1 MAIGRIIGGALGW
14 ALFGPLGAFLG
25 FTVGGMFEN
34 IQVGDSTQNPG
45 GSRLGRRSK
54 TQQGDFNISLV
65 VLSAAVMKADGKL
78 LKSELRYIQ
87 SFFEQ
92 QFGKQ
97 AATQYTK
104 MLQEFLKKEIP
115 LQEVGSQIG
124 RYMAMPMKLQLLH
137 YLYGIAKSDGHVHS
151 SEVDCITLIANYMR
165 IPTADQVSIRNMFY
179 QEVDSSYKILEI
191 TAQATDAEVK
201 KAYRRMAVRFHPD
214 KVSTLSEKVQED
226 AADKFIKVQEAYE
239 QIKKERGMK

>member
-1 MAIGRIIGGALGW
+1 MALGKIIGGALGW
-14 ALFGPLGAFLG
+14 ALFGPFGAFLG
-25 FTVGGMFEN
+25 FTVGSMFDN
-34 IQVGDSTQNPG
+34 SQSIDVKQIPG
-45 GSRLGRRSK
+45 GARRGGMK

-65 VLSAAVMKADGKL
+65 VLSAAVMKADGKQ
-78 LKSELRYIQ
+78 LKSELRYIH

-97 AATQYTK
+97 AASQYTK

-115 LQEVGSQIG
+115 LQDVSSQIG

-165 IPTADQVSIRNMFY
+165 IPSADQVSIRNMFY
-179 QEVDSSYKILEI
+179 KEVDSSYKILEI
-191 TAQATDAEVK
+191 SSNATDDEVK

-226 AADKFIKVQEAYE
+226 ASDKFIKVQDAYE

>member
-1 MAIGRIIGGALGW
+1 MALGRIIGGALGW
-14 ALFGPLGAFLG
+14 ALFGPFGAFLG

-34 IQVGDSTQNPG
+34 IKVGDSAQIPG
-45 GSRLGRRSK
+45 GSLGGRGQQ

-65 VLSAAVMKADGKL
+65 VLSAAVMKADGKQ

-97 AATQYTK
+97 AAGQYIT

-115 LQEVGSQIG
+115 LQDVSSQIG

-191 TAQATDAEVK
+191 TSKATDAEVK

-214 KVSTLSEKVQED
+214 KVSTLSKKVQED
-226 AADKFIKVQEAYE
+226 ASDKFIKVQEAYE
-239 QIKKERGMK
+239 QIKKERGMN

>member
-14 ALFGPLGAFLG
+14 ALGGPLGAFLG
-25 FTVGGMFEN
+25 FTIGGMFEN
-34 IQVGDSTQNPG
+34 IQVGDGARIPG
-45 GSRLGRRSK
+45 GGGTGRGFQ

-65 VLSAAVMKADGKL
+65 VLSAAVMKADGKQ

-87 SFFEQ
+87 NIFDQ
-92 QFGKQ
+92 QFGKR
-97 AATQYTK
+97 ASGQYTK
-104 MLQEFLKKEIP
+104 MLQEFLTKEIP
-115 LQEVGSQIG
+115 LQEVSSQIG
-124 RYMAMPMKLQLLH
+124 QYMAMPMKLQLLH
-137 YLYGIAKSDGHVHS
+137 YLYGIAKADGHVHS

-165 IPTADQVSIRNMFY
+165 IPTADQVSIRAMFY

-191 TAQATDAEVK
+191 TSKATDKEVK

-214 KVSTLSEKVQED
+214 KVSTLSQKVQDD
-226 AADKFIKVQEAYE
+226 AEDKFIKVQEAYE